1 MIVRILLLFIALF
14 TFGVQAQA
22 IKESYAFAVL
32 GEPRY
37 AFNFN
42 HFDYVNPAAP
52 KGGQITLSALGT
64 FDNFN
69 RYALRGNPGART
81 EQLYDTLFTTSDD
94 EPGSYYPLIAESARY
109 ADDYSWVE
117 VAINPRARFHDGSPI
132 TARDVEFTFQKFMT
146 EGVPQFRLVYKGT
159 TVKAIA
165 PLTVRIELAK
175 PGKEDM
181 LSLFS
186 LPVFPEKY
194 WKDHKLS
201 DPLTTPPLAS
211 GPYRVTSWKMGQ
223 NIVYSRVKDYWAA
236 NLPVNRG
243 RWNFDTIRYDYY
255 LDDNVAFEAFKAGA
269 FDLRMENDAKNWA
282 TRYTGKN
289 FDKKYIIKDEQKNE
303 SAQDT
308 RWLAFNIQRP
318 VFSDRRVR
326 EAITLAFDFEWMNK
340 ALFYNAWSRTNS
352 YFQNTEYAARNYPD
366 AAELV
371 LLAPMKK
378 DLPSEV
384 FTQIYQPPVSKGDGY
399 DRDNLLKADK
409 LLNEAGW
416 VLKGQQRVN
425 ATTGQPLSFELLLPA
440 SSNSQWVLPFQH
452 SLQRLGINM
461 DIRKVD
467 NSQITNRMRSR
478 DYDMMPR
485 VWRAMPWP
493 SSDLQISWSS
503 EYINSTYNAP
513 GVQSPVIDSLI
524 NQIIAAQGN
533 KEKLL
538 PLGRALDRVLTW
550 NYYMLPMW
558 YMAEDRLAW
567 WDKFSQPAVRP
578 IYSLG
583 IDTWWYDVNKAAKL
597 PSASKQGE
605 SMGAYLIRR
614 LLLVIPTL
622 WAIITINF
630 FIVQIAPGGPVDQAI
645 AAIEFGNAGVLPGAG
660 GEGVRASHAQTGV
673 GNISDSNY
681 RGGRGLD
688 PEVIAEITHRYGF
701 DKPIHERYFKMLWD
715 YIRFDFGDSL
725 FRSASVLTLIKDS
738 LPVSITLGL
747 WSTLIIYLVS
757 IPLGIRKAVYNGSR
771 FDVWSSAFIIIGY
784 AIPAFL
790 FAILLIVFFAGGSYF
805 DLFPLRG
812 LVSAN
817 FDSLPWYQKITDYL
831 WHITLPVLATVIGGF
846 AALTMLTKNSF
857 LDEVR
862 KQYVVTAR
870 AKGVSEKNIL
880 WKHVFRNA
888 MLLVIAGFPATFIS
902 MFFTGSLLIEVM
914 FSLNGLGL
922 LGYEAT
928 VSRDYPVMFGTLYI
942 FTLIG
947 LLLNIVSDISYTL
960 VDPRIDFEGR

>member
-14 TFGVQAQA
+14 TFGAQAQA

-201 DPLTTPPLAS
+201 DPLATPPLAS
-211 GPYRVTSWKMGQ
+211 GPYRITSWKMGQ

-378 DLPSEV
+378 DLPPEV

-425 ATTGQPLSFELLLPA
+425 VTTGQPLSFELLLPA

-578 IYSLG
+578 VYSLG

-597 PSASKQGE
+597 PSARQQGE
-605 SMGAYLIRR
+605 LMGAYLIRR